1 MKIEI
6 WSDIMCPF
14 CYIGKRNFESA
25 LKQFAHAE
33 DLVIEWKSFQLDPA
47 MAEVP
52 EYQDDLYRY
61 LADRKGFSYEE
72 SKAMHD
78 NVVQYAKSV
87 GLEYNFDR
95 ALVTNSMKGHRIIQ
109 MAKMKGLG
117 DEAEECLF
125 RAYFTDG
132 KNLNDI
138 ETLVDLGKEIG
149 LTEGEVD
156 EALTNPLYME
166 KAEND
171 SKEGAMLGLTGVPF
185 FVVDRKY
192 AIVGAQP
199 PAVMLQ
205 TLEKA
210 FAG

>member
-1 MKIEI
+1 
-6 WSDIMCPF
+6 MCPF

-33 DLVIEWKSFQLDPA
+33 DLVIEWKSFQLDPT
-47 MAEVP
+47 MVEVP

-78 NVVQYAKSV
+78 NVVQYAVSV
-87 GLEYNFDR
+87 GLECNFDR

-109 MAKMKGLG
+109 LAKLKGLG
-117 DEAEECLF
+117 DEAEERLF

-132 KNLNDI
+132 KNLNDGQ
-138 ETLVDLGKEIG
+138 TLVDLGKEIG
-149 LTEGEVD
+149 LLEEDVH
-156 EALTNPLYME
+156 EALTNPLYIE

-171 SKEGAMLGLTGVPF
+171 SKEGGMLGLTGVRF

-192 AIVGAQP
+192 GIVGAQP
-199 PAVMLQ
+199 PAVILQ

-210 FAG
+210 FEG